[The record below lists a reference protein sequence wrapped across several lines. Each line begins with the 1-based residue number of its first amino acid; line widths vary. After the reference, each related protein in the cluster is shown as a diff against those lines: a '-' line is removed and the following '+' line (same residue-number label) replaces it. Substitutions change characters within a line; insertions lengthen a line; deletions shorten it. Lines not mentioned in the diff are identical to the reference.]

1 MLDANTTRRW
11 LMSGNEYN
19 PWVVTHEDGSQTLL
33 SIFVEDG
40 EITAV
45 QYATRS
51 DRWGSWGVPEDAV
64 KG

>member
-1 MLDANTTRRW
+1 
-11 LMSGNEYN
+11 MSGNEYN

-51 DRWGSWGVPEDAV
+51 DRWGSWGVAEDAV